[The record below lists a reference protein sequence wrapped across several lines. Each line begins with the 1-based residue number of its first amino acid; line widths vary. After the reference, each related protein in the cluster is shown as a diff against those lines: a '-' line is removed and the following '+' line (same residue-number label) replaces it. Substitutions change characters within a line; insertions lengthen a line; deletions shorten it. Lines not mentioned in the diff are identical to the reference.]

1 MGMAAYRRLLGVP
14 TVRSVLV
21 LGFVIRVPVWATFV
35 VLTLH
40 VVTGLDRSYTAA
52 GLLSTASTIAV
63 AVAGPW
69 RGRALDRIGL
79 RATIGP
85 QLVVLALVWSIAP
98 FVPYAALLV
107 LAVIGGLANLPL
119 FSVVRQALISAV
131 DDEDR
136 KAVLSLDAIIT
147 ELSFMLG
154 PVLGVLLATWIDT
167 SWALLGTQLV
177 AVAGGLVLWWVD
189 PALVPDPVA
198 GTDPTVGEGS
208 ATDAPVAAGVG
219 QAGAGQAGP
228 GQAAAPVIW
237 RDPAIVAV
245 LAAGVATTVVLTG
258 TDLGVVA
265 ALRALHEPGSIGWM
279 LAIWGAGSAVGALVY
294 GALHRPVP
302 LNLLLALLAATT
314 MPVAFATDRLTLGL
328 LLFGCGLFCA
338 PTVTA
343 ASEALSRA
351 VPVTSLGEVL
361 GWQGVAFTIGSAA
374 GAPIAGAAIDHS
386 GWQASFVV
394 TGAVAL
400 LAGVVA
406 LALEAGRARARGG
419 AVPSLEA

>member
-1 MGMAAYRRLLGVP
+1 MGMAAYRRLLGIP

-85 QLVVLALVWSIAP
+85 QLVVLAVVWSIAP
-98 FVPYAALLV
+98 FVPYAALLA

-131 DDEDR
+131 DDADR

-177 AVAGGLVLWWVD
+177 GVAGGLVLWWVN
-189 PALVPDPVA
+189 PALVPD
-198 GTDPTVGEGS
+198 
-208 ATDAPVAAGVG
+208 ATPGPEPAPADEPGRTAAP
-219 QAGAGQAGP
+219 ARGAVP
-228 GQAAAPVIW
+228 APVIW

-406 LALEAGRARARGG
+406 LGLEAGRARAHAGG
-419 AVPSLEA
+419 VPSLEA

>member
-1 MGMAAYRRLLGVP
+1 MGMTAYRRLLENR
-14 TVRSVLV
+14 TVRSVLL
-21 LGFVIRVPVWATFV
+21 LGFVIRVPVWATYV

-52 GLLSTASTIAV
+52 GLLATASTIAV

-85 QLVVLALVWSIAP
+85 QLVVLTLVWSVAP

-107 LAVIGGLANLPL
+107 LAVVGGLANLPL

-154 PVLGVLLATWIDT
+154 PVLGVMLATWVDT

-177 AVAGGLVLWWVD
+177 GVAGGLVLWWVN
-189 PALVPDPVA
+189 PALVP
-198 GTDPTVGEGS
+198 
-208 ATDAPVAAGVG
+208 APS
-219 QAGAGQAGP
+219 
-228 GQAAAPVIW
+228 QAAALPESTAVPESSAVEAGPTPEAVPMW
-237 RDPAIVAV
+237 RNPAIGAV

-265 ALRALHEPGSIGWM
+265 ALREMDEPASIGWL

-343 ASEALSRA
+343 ASEALTRA

-361 GWQGVAFTIGSAA
+361 GWQGVAFTAGSAA
-374 GAPIAGAAIDHS
+374 GAPIAGVAIDHG
-386 GWQASFVV
+386 GWQAAFVV

-400 LAGVVA
+400 VAGLIA
-406 LALEAGRARARGG
+406 LVLEVGRARVRAEPAPR
-419 AVPSLEA
+419 PSS

>member
-1 MGMAAYRRLLGVP
+1 MGMTAYRRLLENR
-14 TVRSVLV
+14 TVRSVLL
-21 LGFVIRVPVWATFV
+21 LGFVIRVPVWATYV

-52 GLLSTASTIAV
+52 GLLATASTIAV

-85 QLVVLALVWSIAP
+85 QLVVLTLVWSVAP

-107 LAVIGGLANLPL
+107 LAVVGGLANLPL

-154 PVLGVLLATWIDT
+154 PVLGVLLATWVDT

-177 AVAGGLVLWWVD
+177 GVGGGLVLWWVN
-189 PALVPDPVA
+189 PALVP
-198 GTDPTVGEGS
+198 
-208 ATDAPVAAGVG
+208 APS
-219 QAGAGQAGP
+219 
-228 GQAAAPVIW
+228 QAAALPESTAVPESSAVEAGPTPEAVPMW
-237 RDPAIVAV
+237 RNPAIGAV

-265 ALRALHEPGSIGWM
+265 ALREMDEPASIGWL

-343 ASEALSRA
+343 ASEALTRA

-361 GWQGVAFTIGSAA
+361 GWQGVAFTAGSAA
-374 GAPIAGAAIDHS
+374 GAPIAGVAIDHG
-386 GWQASFVV
+386 GWQAAFVV

-400 LAGVVA
+400 VAGLIA
-406 LALEAGRARARGG
+406 LVLEVGRARVRAEPAPR
-419 AVPSLEA
+419 PSS